1 MNKYFIKNCII
12 LITVLFFPS
21 CARKYDILKTGNT
34 KNKDNKK
41 IGEVI
46 FSNNADRILCY
57 STIIFYGGYCWLIG
71 YGESNLNNINEVKQF
86 VYDEK
91 KLDEIILKRSKNKIF
106 MDFKNKISLIDYKLA
121 SKEKNNNNLDYFET
135 NAVVLPIVTLGTI
148 TVTQK
153 TIIYNELFDVITQ
166 DFNVVS
172 QEEYEKA
179 ENRAFEEL
187 DYEQCTEDQCIK
199 LIQEILQVENMFQL
213 QLIRENKNTQI
224 SLNYIDLDR
233 KINTSDFCENCNT
246 NDLVN
251 LIQENYKNLKRKL
264 N

>member
-12 LITVLFFPS
+12 LITFLFFSS

-121 SKEKNNNNLDYFET
+121 SKEKNNNNLDYFES

-213 QLIRENKNTQI
+213 QMELVLQHVFLQEQI
-224 SLNYIDLDR
+224 GGIIL
-233 KINTSDFCENCNT
+233 KI
-246 NDLVN
+246 LG
-251 LIQENYKNLKRKL
+251 
-264 N
+264 